1 MNSNFGPWNGKR
13 PLCQLSHNRC
23 TCYNLFDINSR
34 VCVKSIAKMGHVEWR
49 TRLWWGNMKCR
60 IQQNDINE
68 WINEA
73 GLSWSGLGLFSTWQ
87 VKPIRWLWAATS
99 KHSLKKKLKSNRDK
113 MFASFW
119 WKGSWKEIFHWPRLV
134 LSTCY
139 GSYGGHYSS
148 VDSSVPSTL
157 WSRVQIPS
165 ATATLFPL

>member
-1 MNSNFGPWNGKR
+1 MNSNFGPLEWEATTLPTESQPLHMLQFVMWNGI
-13 PLCQLSHNRC
+13 LV
-23 TCYNLFDINSR
+23 YNEAIWSVAFSR
-34 VCVKSIAKMGHVEWR
+34 M
-49 TRLWWGNMKCR
+49 TLM
-60 IQQNDINE
+60 NE

-139 GSYGGHYSS
+139 GSYGGHHSS